1 MLHENNY
8 CAVVGGVNIDI
19 GGRPFHKLIPQD
31 SNPGKVSISLGGVG
45 RNIAHNMSLLG
56 LNVRFLTAFGDDVY
70 AQRIEASCDELCIDI
85 SRARKVS
92 GAATSTYLYLNDDS
106 GDMALAVSDMSIC
119 DEITPVYLSV
129 NLDVLNRAKVVVA
142 DCNLSAAALKF
153 LTSHCT
159 APVFADPVSVSK
171 AEKLKP
177 CLGMLHS
184 LKPNRIEAEIL
195 SGVAITDEASLRTAA
210 EKLLETGLQRVFI
223 TLGSDGVYAADHNEE
238 VRIPRMEAEVRNTT
252 GAGDAFMAG
261 LVWAWWNELSLRE
274 SAEAANVA
282 AGITSESLST
292 IHPELGSI
300 FKNKWRKTI

>member
-19 GGRPFHKLIPQD
+19 GGRPFRKLIPQD
-31 SNPGKVSISLGGVG
+31 SNPGKVSTSLGGVG

-70 AQRIEASCDELCIDI
+70 AQRIEASCDELSIDI
-85 SRARKVS
+85 SRARRVS
-92 GAATSTYLYLNDDS
+92 GASTSTYLYLNDDK

-142 DCNLSAAALKF
+142 DCNLSESALKF

-159 APVFADPVSVSK
+159 SPIFADPVSVSK
-171 AEKLKP
+171 AEKLKS

-184 LKPNRIEAEIL
+184 LKPNRIEAELL
-195 SGVAITDEASLRTAA
+195 SGVAITDEVSLRKAA
-210 EKLLETGLQRVFI
+210 EKLLETGLRRVFI
-223 TLGSDGVYAADHNEE
+223 TLGADGVYAADQTEE
-238 VRIPRMEAEVRNTT
+238 VRIPRRETEVRNTT
-252 GAGDAFMAG
+252 GAGDAFMAA
-261 LVWAWWNELSLRE
+261 LVWAYWQNLGLRE
-274 SAEAANVA
+274 STEAANLA
-282 AGITSESLST
+282 AGISSESQNT

-300 FKNKWRKTI
+300 FKNQWRKTT